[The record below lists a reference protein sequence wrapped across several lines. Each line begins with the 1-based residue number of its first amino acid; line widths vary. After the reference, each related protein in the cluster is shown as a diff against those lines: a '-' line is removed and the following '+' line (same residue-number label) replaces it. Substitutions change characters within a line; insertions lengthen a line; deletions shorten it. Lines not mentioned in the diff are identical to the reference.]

1 MKDNFVAY
9 KLACKYNFEEKNLPH
24 FSKNIAKA
32 KKYDAINIMEWFLL
46 AIAFAF
52 FNALTMLISQH
63 FKLNG
68 HLMSGLRGIGVGII
82 YFPFLFFCEIPK
94 SAGFWVLI
102 ALEGAISIV
111 YNEKLYAA
119 SAKYGAS
126 STSIIMVLSVALG
139 MVFWWIID
147 LNRFLALI
155 HNPLILCGIICSV
168 IFIALGFFITIK
180 NSFANLQLEQLKFT
194 MPAVFLLSVMMI
206 CRKEIMLGENFV
218 TAMTYYCT
226 VSIFLSGVVNIAW
239 FRFIKKKAGK
249 NTKTILS
256 AGVLMA
262 LASAITILCG
272 NASSLYCPNPAYI
285 NAVCLTSPL
294 WIVLFDKFIGKKDD
308 INYAGLALMLSAML
322 ALIYFA
328 NSPILPPYH

>member
-9 KLACKYNFEEKNLPH
+9 KLACKYNFEEKMRK
-24 FSKNIAKA
+24 FAQKYKRG
-32 KKYDAINIMEWFLL
+32 KKVRCLNIMEWFLYAL
-46 AIAFAF
+46 IFAF

-68 HLMSGLRGIGVGII
+68 HLMSGMRGIGVGII
-82 YFPFLFFCEIPK
+82 YFPLLFFCEIPK
-94 SAGFWVLI
+94 SAVFWALI
-102 ALEGAISIV
+102 ALEAAISTV
-111 YNEKLYAA
+111 YNEKLYTA

-155 HNPLILCGIICSV
+155 HNPIILCGIICSV
-168 IFIALGFFITIK
+168 VFIAVGFFITIK
-180 NSFANLQLEQLKFT
+180 NTFADLRLEQIKFT

-206 CRKEIMLGENFV
+206 CRKEIMLGENFI

-226 VSIFLSGVVNIAW
+226 VSIFLSGLANIAW
-239 FRFIKKKAGK
+239 FRFAKARPSAK
-249 NTKTILS
+249 SKTILS

-262 LASAITILCG
+262 AASAITILCG

-294 WIVLFDKFIGKKDD
+294 WIVLFDKFTGKKDGL
-308 INYAGLALMLSAML
+308 NYIGLALMLSAML